1 MGRAM
6 TGNEDPS
13 RLLPIAVF
21 PSGTGSQ
28 MRWSRWRSVI
38 PSAARRQP
46 QCVTNSP
53 AVEICRPIPL
63 RRMQSLT
70 PRCGA
75 VCSDLVKAGL
85 VRRHYQ
91 GYRVDHHNR
100 GAQREAV
107 YTITEAAACALVSQ
121 RA

>member
-1 MGRAM
+1 MRGSGCDMDRAM

-13 RLLPIAVF
+13 RLVPIAVF

-46 QCVTNSP
+46 QCATNSP

-75 VCSDLVKAGL
+75 VCSDLVGAVSRAVSDLVKAGL

-91 GYRVDHHNR
+91 GP
-100 GAQREAV
+100 GGPP
-107 YTITEAAACALVSQ
+107 
-121 RA
+121 